1 MARTKHQ
8 ISDSQIQKIKKNLK
22 SVCSTPIEFPADC
35 NQLATQIFQ
44 VTNSYISETTLKRF
58 FGFIASDFSPAY
70 ETIRTIERFIQ
81 LKQNNQPSVSTE
93 FVLSFY
99 SPSHF
104 ENLDSGDTSFQA
116 ACRSI
121 AIELKNNPALFE
133 SVMVPLAQSK
143 MGQQFYYELFPDYSI
158 LSEFQFKGYEYFLE
172 YANYYEGQIYGR
184 CVLFMKHFFDQNI
197 KAMEKMVHEVMHRYV
212 PRKKL
217 HPFVRGRVFQVQ
229 LILAAQQKEKKNDQL
244 LVEMWKTE
252 RKMPRQAAG
261 NFLEFPGFHYFCCDG
276 LYHAQYWDELLQM
289 SRIALQDFTR
299 HKQFEWKGYYNQF
312 LIYQCLA
319 LVHLKQQKKA
329 LRLFGQIKNTEFYF
343 ITKEYYLGLYNLL
356 GVILKSE
363 ILE

>member
-8 ISDSQIQKIKKNLK
+8 ISDSQIQKIKRNLK

-35 NQLATQIFQ
+35 NHLATQIFQ

-58 FGFIASDFSPAY
+58 FGFIASDFSPSY

-121 AIELKNNPALFE
+121 ALELKNNPALFE

-158 LSEFQFKGYEYFLE
+158 LSEFQFRGYEYFLE

-212 PRKKL
+212 SRKKL

-229 LILAAQQKEKKNDQL
+229 LILAAQKKEKKNDQL

-252 RKMPRQAAG
+252 KKMPRQAAG

-276 LYHAQYWDELLQM
+276 LYHAQHWDELLQM

-312 LIYQCLA
+312 LIYQCFA

>member
-8 ISDSQIQKIKKNLK
+8 ISNSQIQNIQKNLK
-22 SVCSTPIEFPADC
+22 AVSTIPIEFPSDC
-35 NQLATQIFQ
+35 NQLAKQIFQ

-58 FGFIASDFSPAY
+58 FGFIASDFSPSY

-81 LKQNNQPSVSTE
+81 LRQNNQSSISSE
-93 FVLSFY
+93 FVLAFY
-99 SPSHF
+99 SPMHF
-104 ENLDSGDTSFQA
+104 EHLNPGDTSFHA

-133 SVMVPLAQSK
+133 SVMIPLAQSK

-158 LSEFQFKGYEYFLE
+158 LSEFQYKGYEYFLE
-172 YANYYEGQIYGR
+172 YANEYEAQIYGR
-184 CVLFMKHFFDQNI
+184 CILFMKHFFDQNI
-197 KAMEKMVHEVMHRYV
+197 RAMEKMVHEVMHRYV

-229 LILAAQQKEKKNDQL
+229 LILASQQKEKKIDQL
-244 LVEMWKTE
+244 LEEIWKIE
-252 RKMPRQAAG
+252 KKIPRQAEG
-261 NFLEFPGFHYFCCDG
+261 IFLDFPGFHYFCCDG
-276 LYHAQYWDELLQM
+276 LYHAQSWQNLLEL
-289 SRIALQDFTR
+289 SRIALEDFAR
-299 HKQFEWKGYYNQF
+299 HKQFEWKGYYNQL
-312 LIYQCLA
+312 LIYQCFA

-329 LRLFGQIKNTEFYF
+329 LKLFGQIKNTEFYF
-343 ITKEYYLGLYNLL
+343 ITKEYYIGLYNLL

>member
-58 FGFIASDFSPAY
+58 FGFIASDFSPSY

-104 ENLDSGDTSFQA
+104 ENLNSGDTSFQA

-212 PRKKL
+212 PRKNY
-217 HPFVRGRVFQVQ
+217 
-229 LILAAQQKEKKNDQL
+229 ILLFAAEYFRFNSFWLLNKKKKR
-244 LVEMWKTE
+244 MI
-252 RKMPRQAAG
+252 
-261 NFLEFPGFHYFCCDG
+261 NF
-276 LYHAQYWDELLQM
+276 
-289 SRIALQDFTR
+289 
-299 HKQFEWKGYYNQF
+299 
-312 LIYQCLA
+312 
-319 LVHLKQQKKA
+319 
-329 LRLFGQIKNTEFYF
+329 
-343 ITKEYYLGLYNLL
+343 
-356 GVILKSE
+356 
-363 ILE
+363 